1 MKVETKLIMSEIVL
15 TYRRKYTDCLI
26 CSRFYNNRRPVR
38 KRIAQGE
45 RGEGEKC
52 ERSDGG
58 DCDQSSDASD
68 GDVFGYGRH
77 GSRNYDEGPG
87 RGEKDAVYDV

>member
-26 CSRFYNNRRPVR
+26 CSRFYNNRGSVR

-58 DCDQSSDASD
+58 
-68 GDVFGYGRH
+68 GL
-77 GSRNYDEGPG
+77 
-87 RGEKDAVYDV
+87 